1 MCGGVTDRAW
11 SFFVFRVH
19 EIRQRTL
26 SLWVDRINAT
36 GLTSYQTVTSVFGTF
51 KNATDALNVAI
62 ESLFD
67 PY

>member
-1 MCGGVTDRAW
+1 MNYQIVTA
-11 SFFVFRVH
+11 VFR
-19 EIRQRTL
+19 
-26 SLWVDRINAT
+26 A
-36 GLTSYQTVTSVFGTF
+36 F